1 MSDIAKAASG
11 TTEPESVSQ
20 PVQHPPPSVES
31 LDAALTAA
39 RRIGGQQSHVT
50 KLLQHL
56 RKLLVEKGEASE
68 VLGLQSRVKEAHRK
82 CLDAVQEFCGSLD
95 RDSEQYKR
103 YMDQL
108 QVRDR
113 EIQEMDRLVNVY
125 ILKELNMGSSRSS
138 KSSRS
143 SRSKSNRNAGKA
155 STHTSTTLSDAA
167 RVHMDIKLAEINL
180 AKVKRNEAL
189 KAEAAALAEQR
200 PFWKPKPT
208 WPWLGSGQK
217 QSRACWTWN
226 PFQSMR
232 RCLNMS
238 LVYLRLRA

>member
-1 MSDIAKAASG
+1 M
-11 TTEPESVSQ
+11 
-20 PVQHPPPSVES
+20 
-31 LDAALTAA
+31 
-39 RRIGGQQSHVT
+39 
-50 KLLQHL
+50 
-56 RKLLVEKGEASE
+56 
-68 VLGLQSRVKEAHRK
+68 
-82 CLDAVQEFCGSLD
+82 QEFCGSLD

-113 EIQEMDRLVNVY
+113 EIQEMDQLVNVY

-155 STHTSTTLSDAA
+155 SIHASTTLSDAA

-180 AKVKRNEAL
+180 AKAKRNEAL

-200 PFWKPKPT
+200 AILEAETDLAMARVRSEAVQGLLDLEDEEPVSAPLQDSQIT
-208 WPWLGSGQK
+208 RIS
-217 QSRACWTWN
+217 
-226 PFQSMR
+226 
-232 RCLNMS
+232 LNVVCF
-238 LVYLRLRA
+238 LIY